1 MINFQRKLQRIWGL
15 GAHLEIMVEGERKL
29 CLVGVLLEL
38 MEDTPLQVQ
47 MQLMEEME
55 HKEALEAGE
64 EAEAL
69 VEVVP
74 PSLILQQEMEVLAE
88 LEVMGAAAGEDTMEG
103 WLILA
108 LPEQGE
114 EVQEVLVVLEEEAEE
129 VELLDGL
136 QVVQHFI
143 VPVMVQQEAM
153 AEEEVEEEDT
163 IVKAQVLVAAA
174 LVALD

>member
-1 MINFQRKLQRIWGL
+1 
-15 GAHLEIMVEGERKL
+15 MVEGERKL

-88 LEVMGAAAGEDTMEG
+88 LVVMEAAAGEDTMEG